1 MIGEEGRDADELP
14 SQIDRSF
21 QRSLLLWMRDKYPSM
36 AYKVPKSLDGNDR
49 RFYLNLFYLQEH
61 DLFETS
67 TQENSDGFISWRGTK
82 ITAKGVDFLENDG
95 GLSAILGVVRVKL
108 HADTLRDILAKKI
121 DASNAS
127 PEEKSALKKSLGQ
140 IPTIAMNSITTH
152 LMERGLGDIPN
163 LVAWMR
169 PFLGI

>member
-1 MIGEEGRDADELP
+1 
-14 SQIDRSF
+14 
-21 QRSLLLWMRDKYPSM
+21 M

-49 RFYLNLFYLQEH
+49 RFYFNLFHLQEH
-61 DLFETS
+61 GLCEAL
-67 TQENSDGFISWRGTK
+67 TQESLDGSISWGVAK
-82 ITAKGVDFLENDG
+82 ITAKGVDVLEDDG